1 MPLPGA
7 RYRWKTYP
15 SGKKVRLA
23 FRGKNV
29 VEAKSGQTGDV
40 HTASEFAADRARRAA
55 RKRTGTFRRKK
66 SFRQIN
72 AAIKRGQ
79 DFGV

>member
-23 FRGKNV
+23 YRGKTII
-29 VEAKSGQTGDV
+29 EAKSGQTGEV
-40 HTASEFAADRARRAA
+40 HSPSEFAADRARRAV
-55 RKRTGTFRRKK
+55 RKRTGSFRRKK
-66 SFRQIN
+66 SYRQIESSR
-72 AAIKRGQ
+72 KRGQ